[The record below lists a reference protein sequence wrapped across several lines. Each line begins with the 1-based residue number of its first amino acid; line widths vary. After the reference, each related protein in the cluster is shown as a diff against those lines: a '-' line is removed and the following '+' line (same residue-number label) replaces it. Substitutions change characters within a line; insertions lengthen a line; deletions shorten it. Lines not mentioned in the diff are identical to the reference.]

1 MVIDRKMGWHSGV
14 NYTAQVNA
22 ATESTEFS
30 EKNTKG
36 SVFSVAKLFLSL
48 DGKIIF
54 MTHLIIVGGGLAGSE
69 AAWQAAQRGL
79 KVRLFEMRP
88 TLQTGAHQ
96 THDLAELVCSNSLG
110 SNLPDRAS
118 GVLKDEARLMGSMLL
133 ECAEQASLPAGGAL
147 AVDRELFARLVTER
161 IQNHPNIQ
169 IVREEV
175 KEVPNTPAIL
185 ASGPLTSPAL
195 STSIAS
201 LSGEEH
207 LFFFDAIAPVIH
219 AESINMEIAFR
230 ASRYG
235 VQSHPASADVATQAA
250 SSAHDDDGDYINC
263 PFTKEEYYAFVE
275 SLMSAERIELRSFEE
290 AIKSGVKAGHFFEGC
305 LPVEI
310 IAERGIDSLAF
321 GPMRPVGIRDP
332 RTGKRPYAVVQLRQD
347 NLAGSLYNIVGFQT
361 NLKFPEQK
369 RVLRL
374 IPGLESAEF
383 MRYGQMHRNTFIASP
398 KLLRPT
404 LQHIRRDDLFFAG
417 QITGVE
423 GYMGNIATGLLAGI
437 NAAHLL
443 QQEELLTL
451 PQTSMLGA
459 LCHYVTHAD
468 LKDFQPMK
476 ANFGILPPLES
487 ASKIGKRDRGK
498 AYAER
503 AMRDLKLAVEGVEA

>member
-1 MVIDRKMGWHSGV
+1 MTDLLVI
-14 NYTAQVNA
+14 
-22 ATESTEFS
+22 
-30 EKNTKG
+30 
-36 SVFSVAKLFLSL
+36 
-48 DGKIIF
+48 
-54 MTHLIIVGGGLAGSE
+54 GGGLAGSE
-69 AAWQAAQRGL
+69 AAYQAAQRGL
-79 KVRLFEMRP
+79 RVRLYEMRP
-88 TLQTGAHQ
+88 SIQTGAHQ
-96 THDLAELVCSNSLG
+96 SQDLAELVCSNSLG

-118 GVLKDEARLMGSMLL
+118 GVLKNEVRLLGSMLL
-133 ECAEQASLPAGGAL
+133 ECAEAASLPAGGAL

-161 IQNHPNIQ
+161 IQKHPNIE

-175 KEVPNTPAIL
+175 KQIPSSLSIL

-195 STSIAS
+195 SQSLAA

-219 AESINMEIAFR
+219 ADSIDMDIAFR

-235 VQSHPASADVATQAA
+235 AGEQEE
-250 SSAHDDDGDYINC
+250 GDYINC

-275 SLMSAERIELRSFEE
+275 ALLHAERIELRSFEE
-290 AIKSGVKAGHFFEGC
+290 AIKNGVKAGHFFEGC

-321 GPMRPVGIRDP
+321 GPMRPVGLRDP

-347 NLAGSLYNIVGFQT
+347 NLAGSLYNMVGFQT
-361 NLKFPEQK
+361 NLRYPDQT
-369 RVLRL
+369 RVFRL
-374 IPGLESAEF
+374 SPGLQTAEF
-383 MRYGQMHRNTFIASP
+383 MRYGQMHRNTFLASP
-398 KLLRPT
+398 RLLRPT
-404 LQHIRRDDLFFAG
+404 LQHITRDDLFFAG

-437 NAAHLL
+437 NASRVF
-443 QQEELLTL
+443 QGEEPIIL
-451 PQTSMLGA
+451 PETTMLGA

-476 ANFGILPPLES
+476 ANFGILPPLDTTE
-487 ASKIGKRDRGK
+487 KMGKRERGK

-503 AMRDLKLAVEGVEA
+503 ALGDLTFALRTIEPASVPHSI